1 MNLPK
6 VSIVTPSYMQGHFIE
21 WTIRSVLQ
29 QNYPNLEYIVMDGGS
44 KDETVPILERYA
56 DQFAYFESKKDKGQ
70 ADAICRGFER
80 TTGEIMAY
88 LNSDDMLTAGTL
100 HRVAKYFDEHPEV
113 DVIYSHRCFVDERNR
128 VLGYWILP
136 PHSSYLM
143 KRFDYIPQETTF
155 WRRRI
160 FDKVGNIDPTFR
172 FAMDYDLFARFMI
185 EGNMRRVHDIYGAF
199 RIHDTSKTQTQIQ
212 TIGMQEMDRVRTRY
226 NIKIRKPDILLLK
239 AFIAYVKLGSFGRT
253 QYLKWK
259 HKDDPS
265 LYLDFGRMWNGE
277 IESPVGSELGL
288 LNGQLDQLEAAA

>member
-1 MNLPK
+1 MSLPRIS
-6 VSIVTPSYMQGHFIE
+6 VVTPSYMQGHFIE

-44 KDETVPILERYA
+44 KDDTVPILERYA
-56 DQFAYFESKKDKGQ
+56 DQFAYYESKKDKGQ

-88 LNSDDMLTAGTL
+88 LNSDDMLTPGTL
-100 HRVAKYFDEHPEV
+100 HRVAEYFDKHPEV

-128 VLGYWILP
+128 VIGYWVLP

-160 FDKVGNIDPTFR
+160 FDKVGNIDPTYR

-185 EGNMRRVHDIYGAF
+185 QGNMKRVNDIYGAF

-226 NIKIRKPDILLLK
+226 KINIRKYDHAILK
-239 AFIAYVKLGSFGRT
+239 AFIAYVKLGSFSRKK
-253 QYLKWK
+253 YLQMK
-259 HKDDPS
+259 HKEDPS
-265 LYLDFGRMWNGE
+265 LHLDFNRIWNGE
-277 IESPVGSELGL
+277 LDSPFGPLQETSNSHHGRI
-288 LNGQLDQLEAAA
+288 QAAA